1 MGNYVILKRFY
12 YFAEDYMR
20 FSGNI
25 EGKTDNKGR
34 VFVPAC
40 FRRIL
45 QAEGCEKL
53 ILRKEPHQECLVLY
67 PESTWN
73 AILDELSAKLSRWN
87 SNDRMIFRKFVANID
102 ELSIDSSGRILL
114 QKRFRDAAAIEQEV
128 CFVGMDDTIEIWAK
142 DKLEEI
148 LDDNEDFGA
157 ELEKTMAN
165 KKGGENE

>member
-1 MGNYVILKRFY
+1 
-12 YFAEDYMR
+12 MR

-25 EGKTDNKGR
+25 EAKTDNKGR

-102 ELSIDSSGRILL
+102 ELSIDSNGRILL

>member
-1 MGNYVILKRFY
+1 
-12 YFAEDYMR
+12 MR

-25 EGKTDNKGR
+25 EAKSDNKGR

-45 QAEGCEKL
+45 QAERCEKL
-53 ILRKEPHQECLVLY
+53 ILRKEPHQQCLVLY

-73 AILDELSAKLSRWN
+73 AILDELRDKLSRWD

-102 ELSIDSSGRILL
+102 ELSVDSNGRILL
-114 QKRFRDAAAIEQEV
+114 QKRFRDLAAIEQDV
-128 CFVGMDDTIEIWAK
+128 CFIGMDDTIEIWAK

-148 LDDNEDFGA
+148 LADNDDFGA
-157 ELEKTMAN
+157 ELERTMAN
-165 KKGGENE
+165 KKGGDNE